1 MDPRLGLRVSA
12 QQAVLVG
19 FDSQG
24 LLARTSIGGT
34 RAEPVTLSRTL
45 THTGFRMRLHPR
57 AGNWPGYYCRR
68 SLFAPRR
75 EAGRATLSPAVRSPF
90 TSLSPSF
97 SRVQACAMRTL
108 PDWLRPSTRID
119 ITTTKSSGVR
129 ASYPP
134 PAPLSLSRTVLLS
147 RRSLLL
153 AGPSALPTSPYLPT
167 QLHPSLLFLVFFRES
182 PRR

>member
-1 MDPRLGLRVSA
+1 METSPSAVS
-12 QQAVLVG
+12 

-24 LLARTSIGGT
+24 FLARSSISET
-34 RAEPVTLSRTL
+34 HTPSLSLSRTL

-129 ASYPP
+129 AT
-134 PAPLSLSRTVLLS
+134 LHLRRSLSRPVLFCQS
-147 RRSLLL
+147 SLLFVGL
-153 AGPSALPTSPYLPT
+153 SALPTRPYLPT